1 MFTCRGELSVCVSPL
16 PPYQALLPVF
26 RWPVSRA
33 MSVRNRSI
41 VLRYREAPPLGLPW
55 TGLHAG
61 ALWVSP
67 PGSGMLDNPNGPAHP
82 SSGRPPLI
90 FKGRTLVPGFTG
102 NRGRGSAACQAPRGR
117 SHQEGV
123 GLPLLKMTPS
133 RNSSRWLSIHE
144 VAGQTS
150 PRGVRCLC
158 VLLKTV
164 SFLKDRYLSKN
175 ALGTLIRE

>member
-102 NRGRGSAACQAPRGR
+102 NRGRGSAACQAPPGSFPPGGGGPAPIKNDSLTKQLKVALHPR
-117 SHQEGV
+117 SRRANITPGSEVLVCFAEDGV
-123 GLPLLKMTPS
+123 FSKRSLP
-133 RNSSRWLSIHE
+133 E
-144 VAGQTS
+144 
-150 PRGVRCLC
+150 
-158 VLLKTV
+158 
-164 SFLKDRYLSKN
+164 
-175 ALGTLIRE
+175 